1 MGRGRQRGDMDGLGV
16 LDTEFPLREVQQ
28 ILRETGR
35 DSKRKR
41 KLPASLM
48 VYYVI
53 ALGLM
58 ASVGARQV
66 LRHLLDQVREDGPVP
81 GPLASEAA
89 ITKARQRLGVEPLKE
104 LFGRFVRPLAQKWL
118 KSAWYRSWR
127 VVSLDGTTLRVL
139 DTDANEQRF
148 GRPASS
154 RGKTAYP
161 QVKLVGL
168 LENGTRILFAAAVDA
183 YAVAENTLARLVV
196 PRLTKG
202 MLCLADR
209 GFFGYELWNQ
219 AVATGADLLWRV
231 KSTLKP
237 GPLERLPD
245 GSYLGRLRRGTI
257 KPVRVIK
264 FTLTFKN
271 GKCEHYR
278 LITTILD
285 YRRAP
290 AAELARL
297 YAKRWKIET
306 VFDELKVRIGGPK
319 LLLRSATPDLVGQ
332 DVYGLLLAH
341 FGVRHEMIGA
351 AHEQGFDP
359 EELSFVNALHVII
372 RRLPEMVSFSP
383 SAEAA
388 LP

>member
-1 MGRGRQRGDMDGLGV
+1 MGTARRRGDMDGLGV

-28 ILRETGR
+28 VLRETGR

-41 KLPASLM
+41 KLPASQM

-66 LRHLLDQVREDGPVP
+66 LRHLLDQVREESPVP
-81 GPLASEAA
+81 GPLATEAA

-104 LFGRFVRPLAQKWL
+104 LFRRFVRPLAKEWL

-148 GRPASS
+148 GRPAAT

-161 QVKLVGL
+161 QVRLVGL
-168 LENGTRILFAAAVDA
+168 LENGTRILFAAQVDA

-245 GSYLGRLRRGTI
+245 GSYLGRLGRAT
-257 KPVRVIK
+257 KPVRIIK
-264 FTLTFKN
+264 FTLTFKS

-306 VFDELKVRIGGPK
+306 MFDELKVRIGGPK
-319 LLLRSATPDLVGQ
+319 LLLRSATPDLVEQ

-341 FGVRHEMIGA
+341 FGIRHQIIGA
-351 AHEQGFDP
+351 AREQGFDP
-359 EELSFVNALHVII
+359 EEVSFVNALHVII

-383 SAEAA
+383 SAETA